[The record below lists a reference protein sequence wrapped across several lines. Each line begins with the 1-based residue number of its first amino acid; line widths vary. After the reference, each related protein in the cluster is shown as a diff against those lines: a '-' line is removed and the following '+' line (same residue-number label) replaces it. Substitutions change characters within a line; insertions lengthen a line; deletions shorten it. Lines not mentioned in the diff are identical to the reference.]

1 MGFSDGTDGRRTT
14 FLLYKGYV
22 HLENKKRVK
31 YSSFFFPVSEK
42 KPRNYQ
48 ENKNRV
54 YLPNMW
60 NLGRIFAPFSR
71 FYKVK

>member
-1 MGFSDGTDGRRTT
+1 
-14 FLLYKGYV
+14 LLK
-22 HLENKKRVK
+22 
-31 YSSFFFPVSEK
+31 PVSEK
-42 KPRNYQ
+42 NPKNYK

-60 NLGRIFAPFSR
+60 NLGRMFAPFSR